1 MRLKTK
7 YVIID
12 DIKAI
17 IFTETLQHSEFK
29 PLGEI
34 TGAGFVS
41 IGIKNG
47 NPSVS
52 VYGESI
58 SLGIKSKEK
67 DLLPVKIAL
76 GLNF

>member
-12 DIKAI
+12 GIKAI
-17 IFTETLQHSEFK
+17 IFTETLQHREFE

-47 NPSVS
+47 TPSVS
-52 VYGESI
+52 VYGKSI

>member
-12 DIKAI
+12 GIKAI
-17 IFTETLQHSEFK
+17 IFTETLQHREFE

-41 IGIKNG
+41 IGIKDG

-58 SLGIKSKEK
+58 SLGIKSKNI
-67 DLLPVKIAL
+67 DLLPVKRAL